1 MKILIVEDQ
10 ADLRKLMQ
18 MTLGL
23 DDHELH
29 EAPDAHAGWDA
40 ALALRPDLVLLD
52 IMMPGTMDGLDLCR
66 RLKADPRTA
75 GSKVVLVSARGHRND
90 MAIGMDAGA
99 DDYLLKP
106 YSPMRLLDM
115 VSAMAAAMPA
125 PGAPL
130 P

>member
-18 MTLGL
+18 ITLEL

-29 EAPDAHAGWDA
+29 EAGDAQAGWDA
-40 ALALRPDLVLLD
+40 ALTLQPDLVLLD
-52 IMMPGTMDGLDLCR
+52 IMMPGEMDGLDLCR

-75 GSKVVLVSARGHRND
+75 ATKVVLVSARGHRND
-90 MAIGMDAGA
+90 MQIGMDAGA

-106 YSPMRLLDM
+106 YSPMRLIE
-115 VSAMAAAMPA
+115 VVAAMAPPA
-125 PGAPL
+125 QSKRA
-130 P
+130 

>member
-23 DDHELH
+23 EDHELH
-29 EAPDAHAGWDA
+29 EAADAHAGWDA
-40 ALALRPDLVLLD
+40 ALAVLPDLVLLD

-66 RLKADPRTA
+66 RLKSDPRTA
-75 GSKVVLVSARGHRND
+75 HCKVVLVTARGHRND
-90 MAIGMDAGA
+90 MQIGHDAGA

-106 YSPMRLLDM
+106 YSPMRLLE
-115 VSAMAAAMPA
+115 VVAAMASRRPA
-125 PGAPL
+125 
-130 P
+130 